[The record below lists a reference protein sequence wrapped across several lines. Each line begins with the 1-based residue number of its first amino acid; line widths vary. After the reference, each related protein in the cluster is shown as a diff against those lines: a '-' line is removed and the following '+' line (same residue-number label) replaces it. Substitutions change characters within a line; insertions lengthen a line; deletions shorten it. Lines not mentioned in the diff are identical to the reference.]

1 MKFPTIANEA
11 RGQFDEHL
19 FRTDVDEQDYRQ
31 YARENDPPP
40 TWEKCEIL
48 HPYCR
53 DEWFK
58 IGVLPTKTESAP
70 KLEPSQHEP

>member
-19 FRTDVDEQDYRQ
+19 FRTDVDEEAYRQ
-31 YARENDPPP
+31 YARENAPPP

-48 HPYCR
+48 HPFCR

-58 IGVLPTKTESAP
+58 LGTLPAKP
-70 KLEPSQHEP
+70 